1 MAELQAPGNLPFPSI
16 VLPAQLPV
24 NFPVSN
30 KGAFKVPGL
39 RNIELTG
46 PYFHDGSVMTLEDVV
61 DFYTRGGNFPS
72 VTANPSLDFNI
83 TEIGALQNAPDKMLA
98 MVEFLKSL
106 TDERVRNHSAPFDH
120 PELFI
125 PNGHLPNGDTEFIR
139 IAARDANGVQ
149 AATIGLTIN
158 PVVSPNSQTNQLI
171 GGTVDI
177 GSSVAVTVDTA
188 ATVGPVTVN
197 LDGTWNVQIS
207 GLVSGTNNISVTANG
222 TTTVSTSINIDL
234 ISPTLTINA
243 VTTPTVNGAQTIS
256 GTVDPGVLL
265 LASANTSATVSPF
278 TLSGGNWSAQV
289 SSFTPGA
296 NAIGVAAV
304 DAAGNF
310 AFRMVTIYFST
321 PLTISDA
328 LKALKISVNL
338 TEPTTPDMNLLDVS
352 PLVGGV
358 PSQSGS
364 IDIADSLL
372 VLRKVVGLVTF

>member
-1 MAELQAPGNLPFPSI
+1 
-16 VLPAQLPV
+16 
-24 NFPVSN
+24 
-30 KGAFKVPGL
+30 
-39 RNIELTG
+39 
-46 PYFHDGSVMTLEDVV
+46 
-61 DFYTRGGNFPS
+61 
-72 VTANPSLDFNI
+72 
-83 TEIGALQNAPDKMLA
+83 
-98 MVEFLKSL
+98 
-106 TDERVRNHSAPFDH
+106 
-120 PELFI
+120 
-125 PNGHLPNGDTEFIR
+125 
-139 IAARDANGVQ
+139 
-149 AATIGLTIN
+149 
-158 PVVSPNSQTNQLI
+158 LI

-207 GLVSGTNNISVTANG
+207 GLVSGTNNISVTAKG

-289 SSFTPGA
+289 SGFTPGA

-321 PLTISDA
+321 TLTISDA

-338 TEPTTPDMNLLDVS
+338 TEPTTPYMNLLDVS

-372 VLRKVVGLVTF
+372 VLRKVVGLVDF